1 MVVSYTAVILLGVF
15 SQMASSQGTLR
26 NRQIKPTSIENCENL
41 NFTTGFYSNSTHQP
55 IQFGKNL
62 NVFFITFLYN
72 DLFFSFFF
80 FREEAFYLLKIS
92 YIWYTLIGALI
103 VLVVGTIVSLITGPQ
118 DPDQLDPKLVYPFM
132 RRWIGKKRA
141 PAMVTFLK
149 TLYLLVF
156 ILDSNGSYCIL
167 DVEYAASRNR

>member
-80 FREEAFYLLKIS
+80 FQGRSLLPVKDFL
-92 YIWYTLIGALI
+92 Y
-103 VLVVGTIVSLITGPQ
+103 
-118 DPDQLDPKLVYPFM
+118 LVY
-132 RRWIGKKRA
+132 
-141 PAMVTFLK
+141 
-149 TLYLLVF
+149 
-156 ILDSNGSYCIL
+156 LDWRINCSCCGDYSQFDNWSAGSRPTR
-167 DVEYAASRNR
+167 S

>member
-1 MVVSYTAVILLGVF
+1 MIY
-15 SQMASSQGTLR
+15 
-26 NRQIKPTSIENCENL
+26 
-41 NFTTGFYSNSTHQP
+41 
-55 IQFGKNL
+55 
-62 NVFFITFLYN
+62 FFH
-72 DLFFSFFF
+72 FFF

-141 PAMVTFLK
+141 PTMVTFK
-149 TLYLLVF
+149 R
-156 ILDSNGSYCIL
+156 CIYSFSFL
-167 DVEYAASRNR
+167 IRIGLIVL